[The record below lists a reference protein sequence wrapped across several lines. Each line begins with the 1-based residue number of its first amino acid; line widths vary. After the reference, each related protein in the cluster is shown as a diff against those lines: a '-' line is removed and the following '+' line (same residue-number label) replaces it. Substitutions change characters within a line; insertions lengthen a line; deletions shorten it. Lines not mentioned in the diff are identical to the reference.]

1 MAEIK
6 VGESGAA
13 APAGRAARADLRTP
27 AAAPQPAAPAAP
39 RDSAAVLGIPE
50 AELTPRVQ
58 AAVAGLM
65 GELQALRRQ
74 LERMQE
80 RVGEL
85 ERLADRDTLTPLV
98 NRRAFLRELDRT
110 LAQVERHGMKA
121 SVLYI
126 DLDGLKEINDR
137 YGHAVG
143 DQAILRFGEVVN
155 DNVRRTDLVGRLGG
169 DEFAVLLVQT
179 DVEQAALKATA
190 IAEALQRRPLF
201 IDRNPMSVDFSWGVE
216 ALVPGRTATEVLE
229 SADRGMYAQKRG
241 KKAPVKEAAGR

>member
-6 VGESGAA
+6 VGESADAA
-13 APAGRAARADLRTP
+13 ATGRVARADLRTP
-27 AAAPQPAAPAAP
+27 AAAPQPAAAPPGGP

-58 AAVAGLM
+58 AAVTGLM
-65 GELQALRRQ
+65 GELQTLRRQ

-110 LAQVERHGMKA
+110 IAQVERHGLKA

-126 DLDGLKEINDR
+126 DLDGLKQINDR
-137 YGHAVG
+137 YGHATG

-179 DVEQAALKATA
+179 DVEQAAVKAA
-190 IAEALQRRPLF
+190 GIAEALQSRPLV
-201 IDRNPMSVDFSWGVE
+201 VDHDAVTFGFSWGVE
-216 ALVPGRTATEVLE
+216 ALVPGRSAAEVLE
-229 SADRGMYAQKRG
+229 SADRAMYAQKQG
-241 KKAPVKEAAGR
+241 KKAPISA

>member
-6 VGESGAA
+6 IGQHAGAA
-13 APAGRAARADLRTP
+13 AAGRVARADLRTP
-27 AAAPQPAAPAAP
+27 AAAPAPAAP
-39 RDSAAVLGIPE
+39 PPSTAQDTASVLGIPA

-58 AAVAGLM
+58 AAVTTLM
-65 GELQALRRQ
+65 GELQSLRRQ

-80 RVGEL
+80 RVSEL

-110 LAQVERHGMKA
+110 IAQVERHGMKA
-121 SVLYI
+121 SIIYI
-126 DLDGLKEINDR
+126 DLDGLKQINDR
-137 YGHAVG
+137 HGHAVG

-179 DVEQAALKATA
+179 DAEQAANKAVA
-190 IAEALQRRPLF
+190 IQEALAQQPLYV
-201 IDRNPMSVDFSWGVE
+201 DRDKLTLGFSWGVE
-216 ALVPGRTATEVLE
+216 GLAPGRSAVDVLE
-229 SADRGMYAQKRG
+229 SADRAMYAQKQSK
-241 KKAPVKEAAGR
+241 KKAAVNA

>member
-6 VGESGAA
+6 VGDSAGAV
-13 APAGRAARADLRTP
+13 APGRVARTDLRTP
-27 AAAPQPAAPAAP
+27 AAAPQPPPPTAP
-39 RDSAAVLGIPE
+39 RDNAAVLGIPE

-58 AAVAGLM
+58 AAVSGLM
-65 GELQALRRQ
+65 GELQSLRRQ

-110 LAQVERHGMKA
+110 IAQVERHGLKA

-126 DLDGLKEINDR
+126 DLDGLKQINDSH
-137 YGHAVG
+137 GHAAG

-179 DVEQAALKATA
+179 DAEQAAQKATA
-190 IAEALQRRPLF
+190 IVDALKERPVF
-201 IDRNPMSVDFSWGVE
+201 IDRSAVTLGFSWGVE
-216 ALVPGRTATEVLE
+216 SVVPGRTATEILD
-229 SADRGMYAQKRG
+229 SADRAMYAQKLG
-241 KKAPVKEAAGR
+241 KKAPVSA

>member
-6 VGESGAA
+6 VGDSAGAA
-13 APAGRAARADLRTP
+13 APGRVARADLRTP
-27 AAAPQPAAPAAP
+27 AAAPQPAQPGAA

-65 GELQALRRQ
+65 GELQTLRRQ

-110 LAQVERHGMKA
+110 IAQVERHGLKA

-126 DLDGLKEINDR
+126 DLDGLKQINDR

-179 DVEQAALKATA
+179 DTEQAVLKAGA
-190 IAEALQRRPLF
+190 INEALQRRPIF
-201 IDRNPMSVDFSWGVE
+201 VDRNAVSLGFSFGVE
-216 ALVPGRTATEVLE
+216 ALVPGRTAAEVLE
-229 SADRGMYAQKRG
+229 SADRAMYAQKQG
-241 KKAPVKEAAGR
+241 KKAPVSA